1 MEVDLDTLLKEGRE
15 FFELR
20 RRFQKAQSPEAGTP
34 IYVINKQWIDRYKK
48 YVFYEEVNKDMRPE
62 MSVDHCAKN
71 HPGPIE
77 NNKILED
84 DSKFLKGTG
93 TSKMFEADV
102 YDTYIQEKMRE
113 KVDLEYCTE
122 EMWQFVSSRYGS
134 DTTIKRF
141 Y

>member
-1 MEVDLDTLLKEGRE
+1 M
-15 FFELR
+15 
-20 RRFQKAQSPEAGTP
+20 
-34 IYVINKQWIDRYKK
+34 INKLWIDRYKK
-48 YVFYEEVNKDMRPE
+48 YVFYEELNKDMRPQ

-71 HPGPIE
+71 HPGTID
-77 NNKILED
+77 NKKILED
-84 DSKFLKGTG
+84 DRKFLIGTG

-102 YDTYIQEKMRE
+102 YDTYIQENIRE

-134 DTTIKRF
+134 DTNIKRF